1 MHVRYILGKVKGMK
15 PYSQDLRERII
26 DAIETSEETQSEVAN
41 RFSVSLSFVEKL
53 LHRWRTRGTCA
64 AQPTAGGQRR
74 QLTDHSETLRGEVA
88 KQPDATLS
96 ELRDRVVAANGPS
109 VSPAT
114 ICRELQRLK
123 LPLKKS
129 RSTRLSA
136 QLRGSRSCAPNSV
149 KRWRGSTSRG

>member
-1 MHVRYILGKVKGMK
+1 MK

-26 DAIETSEETQSEVAN
+26 DAIETREETQNEVAQ

-53 LHRWRTRGTCA
+53 LHRWRKSGTYA
-64 AQPTAGGQRR
+64 AHPHAGGQRR
-74 QLTDHSETLRGEVA
+74 HLTDHSETLRGEVDQ
-88 KQPDATLS
+88 QPDATLS

-114 ICRELQRLK
+114 ICRELQRLQ

-129 RSTRLSA
+129 RSMLLSA
-136 QLRGSRSCAPNSV
+136 TLSASSSCALNSV
-149 KRWRGSTSRG
+149 KRCRDSTWRG

>member
-1 MHVRYILGKVKGMK
+1 MN
-15 PYSQDLRERII
+15 PYSLDLRERII
-26 DAIETSEETQSEVAN
+26 DAIETGEETQSEVSH

-53 LHRWRTRGTCA
+53 WHRWRQSGTCA
-64 AQPTAGGQRR
+64 AQPNAGGQRR
-74 QLTDHSETLRGEVA
+74 QLTDHSEFLRREVDQ
-88 KQPDATLS
+88 QPDATLA
-96 ELRDRVVAANGPS
+96 ELRDRVVAAKGPR

-136 QLRGSRSCAPNSV
+136 TLRASRSCAPNSV
-149 KRWRGSTSRG
+149 KRCTDSTSRG

>member
-1 MHVRYILGKVKGMK
+1 MK

-26 DAIETSEETQSEVAN
+26 DAIETKEESHSEVAH

-53 LHRWRTRGTCA
+53 LHRWRKSGTYA
-64 AQPTAGGQRR
+64 AHPHAGGQRR
-74 QLTDHSETLRGEVA
+74 QLTGHSETLRREVEE
-88 KQPDATLS
+88 QPDATLS
-96 ELRDRVVAANGPS
+96 ELRDRVVAANGPR

-114 ICRELQRLK
+114 ICRELQRLQ

-136 QLRGSRSCAPNSV
+136 ILSGSRSCAPNSV
-149 KRWRGSTSRG
+149 KPWRDSTSRG

>member
-1 MHVRYILGKVKGMK
+1 
-15 PYSQDLRERII
+15 
-26 DAIETSEETQSEVAN
+26 
-41 RFSVSLSFVEKL
+41 
-53 LHRWRTRGTCA
+53 
-64 AQPTAGGQRR
+64 
-74 QLTDHSETLRGEVA
+74 LRGEVA

>member
-1 MHVRYILGKVKGMK
+1 MK

-26 DAIETSEETQSEVAN
+26 DALETKEETQSEVAH
-41 RFSVSLSFVEKL
+41 RFSVSLSFIEKL
-53 LHRWRTRGTCA
+53 WHRWRTSGTYA
-64 AQPTAGGQRR
+64 ALPHAGGQRR
-74 QLTDHSETLRGEVA
+74 HLTDHAETLRREVD

-114 ICRELQRLK
+114 ICRELQRLQ
-123 LPLKKS
+123 LRLKKS

-136 QLRGSRSCAPNSV
+136 QLRVSSSCAPNSA
-149 KRWRGSTSRG
+149 KRWQDSTSRD